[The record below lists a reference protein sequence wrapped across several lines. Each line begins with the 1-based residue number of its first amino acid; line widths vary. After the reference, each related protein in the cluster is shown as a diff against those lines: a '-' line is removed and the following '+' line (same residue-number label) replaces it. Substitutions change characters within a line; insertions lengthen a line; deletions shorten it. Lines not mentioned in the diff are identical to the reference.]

1 MYMESDLQYMT
12 RALEIAEWGSGA
24 TRPNPLVGAV
34 LVKQGKIIGEGYHQA
49 YGGPHA
55 EIYALREAGVEA
67 EGSTL
72 YVTLEPCSHHGKTPP
87 CAEAIA
93 KANVK
98 KVVCAISDP
107 NPLVQGKGLAY
118 LQEQGIETSCGLSAE
133 QARKQNEIFLHFITT
148 KTPFVLL
155 KTAMSLDGKIATKT
169 GESRWITSGQ
179 SRSYVHRLRNRY
191 AAIMVGIGTVLADD
205 PVLTTRMEGRNGHNP
220 LRIVMDS
227 RARTPLNSRLIRT
240 IDEAPVMIVTSEKA
254 LPEQEKALRSAGAE
268 VLKVPG
274 EGQAKRIREVVK
286 ILGERGVDSLLVEG
300 GGTLANSFIQAQAVQ
315 KYLAFIA
322 PLVIGGKDARTPV
335 EGEGIT
341 SLSDA
346 AQLTITAVEH
356 LGPDILIEAY
366 PVGSTPCLQD

>member
-1 MYMESDLQYMT
+1 MRY
-12 RALEIAEWGSGA
+12 
-24 TRPNPLVGAV
+24 
-34 LVKQGKIIGEGYHQA
+34 
-49 YGGPHA
+49 
-55 EIYALREAGVEA
+55 
-67 EGSTL
+67 
-72 YVTLEPCSHHGKTPP
+72 
-87 CAEAIA
+87 
-93 KANVK
+93 
-98 KVVCAISDP
+98 
-107 NPLVQGKGLAY
+107 
-118 LQEQGIETSCGLSAE
+118 
-133 QARKQNEIFLHFITT
+133 FITT

-274 EGQAKRIREVVK
+274 EDQAKRIREVVK
-286 ILGERGVDSLLVEG
+286 ILGERGVDSLFVEG
-300 GGTLANSFIQAQAVQ
+300 GGTLADSFIQAQAVQ